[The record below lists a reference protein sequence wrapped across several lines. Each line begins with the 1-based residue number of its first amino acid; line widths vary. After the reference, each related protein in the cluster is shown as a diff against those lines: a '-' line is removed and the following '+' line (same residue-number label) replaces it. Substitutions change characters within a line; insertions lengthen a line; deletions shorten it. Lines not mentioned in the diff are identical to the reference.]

1 MRNLCM
7 SLETTIYQ
15 QLSNYRNEAD
25 MQYQKM
31 RERQLSEEQE
41 KRLEE
46 EIMRKL
52 SSINMVLNKAK
63 EKIQIMSHDEQHEEV
78 KGLTKIKDDSSDAK
92 LDLHRVFVDD
102 NDNKIKSQAIS
113 KWKDIKKDG
122 RAKLKELEK
131 QEEALRLRVERRAK
145 RFGVM
150 AKNARIKGPDIKGT
164 EIEELNQVCQAVVQR
179 EGARQEQEKIVQS
192 EMTKMYLK
200 ELKSG

>member
-1 MRNLCM
+1 M

-15 QLSNYRNEAD
+15 KLSNYRNEAD

-52 SSINMVLNKAK
+52 STINMALNKAK
-63 EKIQIMSHDEQHEEV
+63 EKIQIMSHDEQQEEV
-78 KGLTKIKDDSSDAK
+78 KGLTKFKDDSGDAK

-102 NDNKIKSQAIS
+102 NDNKFKSQAIS
-113 KWKDIKKDG
+113 EWKDIKRDG

-131 QEEALRLRVERRAK
+131 QEEALRLRVKRRAK
-145 RFGVM
+145 KFGVM
-150 AKNARIKGPDIKGT
+150 AKNARIKGDTDVKGA

>member
-1 MRNLCM
+1 M

-15 QLSNYRNEAD
+15 KLINYRNEAD

-52 SSINMVLNKAK
+52 STINMVLNKAK
-63 EKIQIMSHDEQHEEV
+63 EKIQIMGHDEQQEEV
-78 KGLTKIKDDSSDAK
+78 KGLAKDKNKDESSEAK

-102 NDNKIKSQAIS
+102 NDNKTKSQAIS

-122 RAKLKELEK
+122 RAKIKELEK

-145 RFGVM
+145 KFGVM
-150 AKNARIKGPDIKGT
+150 AKNARIKGD
-164 EIEELNQVCQAVVQR
+164 
-179 EGARQEQEKIVQS
+179 
-192 EMTKMYLK
+192 
-200 ELKSG
+200 